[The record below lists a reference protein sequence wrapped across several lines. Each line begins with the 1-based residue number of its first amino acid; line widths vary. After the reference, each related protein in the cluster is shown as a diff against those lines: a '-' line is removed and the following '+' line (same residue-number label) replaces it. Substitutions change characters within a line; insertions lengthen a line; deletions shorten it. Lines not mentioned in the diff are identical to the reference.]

1 MTHLFLIAFSFAGIY
16 YIIKG
21 IRLRVKLDPNADD
34 FEHLRNKAY
43 KYICGGILF
52 IVIAIIK
59 FYSWIVLWG
68 RI

>member
-1 MTHLFLIAFSFAGIY
+1 M
-16 YIIKG
+16 
-21 IRLRVKLDPNADD
+21 KLNPNADD

-52 IVIAIIK
+52 IVIGIIK
-59 FYSWIVLWG
+59 FYSRIVLWG